1 LLNDQGAVC
10 PLTGVH
16 GAWTR
21 VQGWVDGALVLGV
34 LFFIITLVRMSNNE
48 FKNDQVIS
56 SSIIIFVLFALTYF
70 FLFYKSKEVQ
80 NKNTILS
87 NKTHSSTKK
96 LKLNKIY
103 PLNMAYLD
111 KLIILF

>member
-1 LLNDQGAVC
+1 MVNGQGLFC
-10 PLTGVH
+10 PLTVVH
-16 GAWTR
+16 GLWIG
-21 VQGWVDGALVLGV
+21 VQGWVGRSLVLGV
-34 LFFIITLVRMSNNE
+34 LFFIATLDSMSNNE
-48 FKNDQVIS
+48 FKIDQVIS
-56 SSIIIFVLFALTYF
+56 SSIIIFVLFVLTYF